1 MIEKKSLVFLPYPER
16 EKAKKEIKKK
26 KKSNPVRLTIWNSC
40 KGHLRIIGVP
50 LLLRILFPS
59 NISSS
64 STEVYKAKERNQL
77 Y

>member
-40 KGHLRIIGVP
+40 KGHLRIMV
-50 LLLRILFPS
+50 LDVIL
-59 NISSS
+59 
-64 STEVYKAKERNQL
+64 
-77 Y
+77 